1 MQFGLSES
9 QEFLKDSARKF
20 FAGECPSAEMRRLM
34 ETETAYDADLWSKL
48 TDQGYTGIIFPEAY
62 GGVGLGKVEL
72 MLLMEEAGRA
82 LLPGPFFSTVVLA
95 GSVLDAVASPA
106 HKQKYLGPI
115 CRGEARAT
123 VALLESSATWNP
135 RDVQLTAS
143 NGNLSGEKYFVPDP
157 AVADFIIV
165 VARNGVFLVNSKSP
179 GLKIS
184 PMTAMDLTRKLY
196 VVEFNNTPAEEI
208 SPTTDLERAFDI
220 ATAALS
226 AELVGGMQR
235 TLDITVEYAK
245 TRKQFGKPIG
255 TFQAVQHQCADMY
268 LETESSRS
276 AVYYAGWA
284 LEENSPDATVA
295 VSIAK
300 MYASDACRG
309 VGNRG
314 IQIHGGMGFTW
325 ENDLHLYYRRA
336 KSSETMF
343 GDATFHRER
352 IARQVIDSGPNLA
365 KTACHS
371 QTRETSIISDL
382 IHLTKDNGI
391 AVITINNPPVNALSP
406 GVPEGIAA
414 AVEQI
419 DKDDCV
425 KAAVLTGGGTTFVAG
440 ADIKEFGKI
449 TSGKSGGGLELPSLL
464 LKIEDCR
471 KPVVMAIHGSA
482 FG

>member
-34 ETETAYDADLWSKL
+34 ETDTAYDAALWSKL

-95 GSVLDAVASPA
+95 GSVLDAVTSPA
-106 HKQKYLGPI
+106 LKQKYLAPI
-115 CRGEARAT
+115 CRGEARST
-123 VALLESSATWNP
+123 VAILEANASWNP
-135 RDVQLTAS
+135 RDIQLTAS
-143 NGNLSGEKYFVPDP
+143 NGKLTGEKYFVSD
-157 AVADFIIV
+157 AAIADFIIV
-165 VARNGVFLVNSKSP
+165 VARNGVFLVDAKAP

-184 PMTAMDLTRKLY
+184 PMSTMDLTRKLY
-196 VVEFNNTPAEEI
+196 VVEFNNAPAEEI
-208 SPTTDLERAFDI
+208 GATTNLERAFDV
-220 ATAALS
+220 ATSALS

-284 LEENSPDATVA
+284 LEENSPDASTA

-300 MYASDACRG
+300 MYASDAART

-325 ENDLHLYYRRA
+325 ENDVHLYYRRA
-336 KSSETMF
+336 KGSETAF

-352 IARQVIDSGPNLA
+352 IATKVIDSAVIDAGTVSA
-365 KTACHS
+365 KTA
-371 QTRETSIISDL
+371 
-382 IHLTKDNGI
+382 
-391 AVITINNPPVNALSP
+391 
-406 GVPEGIAA
+406 
-414 AVEQI
+414 
-419 DKDDCV
+419 
-425 KAAVLTGGGTTFVAG
+425 
-440 ADIKEFGKI
+440 
-449 TSGKSGGGLELPSLL
+449 
-464 LKIEDCR
+464 
-471 KPVVMAIHGSA
+471 
-482 FG
+482 

>member
-34 ETETAYDADLWSKL
+34 ETDTAYDASLWSKL
-48 TDQGYTGIIFPEAY
+48 TDQGYTGIIFPEEY

-95 GSVLDAVASPA
+95 GSVLDAVATPA
-106 HKQKYLGPI
+106 HKTKYLAPI
-115 CRGEARAT
+115 CRGEVRAT
-123 VALLESSATWNP
+123 VAILEASANWNL
-135 RDVQLTAS
+135 RDIQLRATH
-143 NGNLSGEKYFVPDP
+143 GKLTGKKFFVSD
-157 AVADFIIV
+157 AGIADFLIV
-165 VARNGVFLVNSKSP
+165 VARDGVFVVNSKAR

-184 PMTAMDLTRKLY
+184 PMSGMDLTRKLF
-196 VVEFNNTPAEEI
+196 VVEFSNTPAEQI
-208 SPTTDLERAFDI
+208 STSSGLAHAFDI
-220 ATAALS
+220 ATAALA

-255 TFQAVQHQCADMY
+255 MFQAVQHQCADMY

-284 LEENSPDATVA
+284 LEENSPDAATA

-300 MYASDACRG
+300 MYASDAART

-325 ENDLHLYYRRA
+325 ENDVHLYYRRA
-336 KSSETMF
+336 KASETAF

-352 IARQVIDSGPNLA
+352 IASIVIDPA
-365 KTACHS
+365 T
-371 QTRETSIISDL
+371 
-382 IHLTKDNGI
+382 
-391 AVITINNPPVNALSP
+391 
-406 GVPEGIAA
+406 
-414 AVEQI
+414 
-419 DKDDCV
+419 
-425 KAAVLTGGGTTFVAG
+425 
-440 ADIKEFGKI
+440 
-449 TSGKSGGGLELPSLL
+449 
-464 LKIEDCR
+464 
-471 KPVVMAIHGSA
+471 GSA
-482 FG
+482 TSA

>member
-20 FAGECPSAEMRRLM
+20 FAGECPSVEMRRLM
-34 ETETAYDADLWSKL
+34 ETDTAYDAALWSKL
-48 TDQGYTGIIFPEAY
+48 GDQGYTGIIFPEEY

-95 GSVLDAVASPA
+95 GSVLNAVATPA
-106 HKQKYLGPI
+106 HKKQCLAPI
-115 CRGEARAT
+115 CRGEVRST
-123 VALLESSATWNP
+123 VALVEDTTNWDPKSVEMSATNGK
-135 RDVQLTAS
+135 LT
-143 NGNLSGEKYFVPDP
+143 GEKFFVSD
-157 AVADFIIV
+157 AAIADFLIV
-165 VARNGVFLVNSKSP
+165 IARDGVFVVDSKAR

-184 PMTAMDLTRKLY
+184 PMHGMDLTRKLY
-196 VVEFNNTPAEEI
+196 VVEFSGTPAEKI
-208 SPTTDLERAFDI
+208 ATASDLARAFDV
-220 ATAALS
+220 ATAALA

-255 TFQAVQHQCADMY
+255 MFQAVQHQCADMY

-284 LEENSPDATVA
+284 LEENSPDAATA

-300 MYASDACRG
+300 MYASDAART

-325 ENDLHLYYRRA
+325 ENDIHLYYRRA
-336 KSSETMF
+336 KASETAF

-352 IARQVIDSGPNLA
+352 IASMVIDSAGSSA
-365 KTACHS
+365 K
-371 QTRETSIISDL
+371 
-382 IHLTKDNGI
+382 
-391 AVITINNPPVNALSP
+391 
-406 GVPEGIAA
+406 
-414 AVEQI
+414 
-419 DKDDCV
+419 
-425 KAAVLTGGGTTFVAG
+425 
-440 ADIKEFGKI
+440 
-449 TSGKSGGGLELPSLL
+449 
-464 LKIEDCR
+464 
-471 KPVVMAIHGSA
+471 SA
-482 FG
+482 

>member
-9 QEFLKDSARKF
+9 QEFLKDSARQF

-34 ETETAYDADLWSKL
+34 ETDTAYDAALWSKL

-95 GSVLDAVASPA
+95 GSVLDAVASQA
-106 HKQKYLGPI
+106 RKEKYLAPI
-115 CRGEARAT
+115 CHGAARAT
-123 VALLESSATWNP
+123 VAILESSASWNP
-135 RDVQLTAS
+135 RDVQLAAS
-143 NGNLSGEKYFVPDP
+143 NGKLTGEKYFVSDA

-165 VARNGVFLVNSKSP
+165 VASNGVFAVNAKAP

-184 PMTAMDLTRKLY
+184 PMIAMDLTRKLY
-196 VVEFNNTPAEEI
+196 VVAFNNTPAEEI
-208 SPTTDLERAFDI
+208 SATTDLARAFDV
-220 ATAALS
+220 ATAALC

-284 LEENSPDATVA
+284 LEENSPDASTA

-300 MYASDACRG
+300 MYASDAART

-325 ENDLHLYYRRA
+325 ENDVHLYYRRA
-336 KSSETMF
+336 KGSETAF
-343 GDATFHRER
+343 GDSTFHRER
-352 IARQVIDSGPNLA
+352 IASAVIDF
-365 KTACHS
+365 
-371 QTRETSIISDL
+371 
-382 IHLTKDNGI
+382 
-391 AVITINNPPVNALSP
+391 
-406 GVPEGIAA
+406 
-414 AVEQI
+414 
-419 DKDDCV
+419 
-425 KAAVLTGGGTTFVAG
+425 GTV
-440 ADIKEFGKI
+440 
-449 TSGKSGGGLELPSLL
+449 
-464 LKIEDCR
+464 
-471 KPVVMAIHGSA
+471 SA
-482 FG
+482 